1 MKPEEL
7 EASGSMQNLQSVES
21 EMSQGPK
28 MKSLEN
34 QLLKG
39 SQGRGS
45 PEGNRQRM
53 TERCSVHYKK
63 CRITETWGAELKEVK
78 QCFKDRDV
86 MNSP

>member
-1 MKPEEL
+1 
-7 EASGSMQNLQSVES
+7 
-21 EMSQGPK
+21 MSQGPK

-53 TERCSVHYKK
+53 AERCSVHYKK
-63 CRITETWGAELKEVK
+63 CRITETWEAELKEVK
-78 QCFKDRDV
+78 QCFKRKRCNECP
-86 MNSP
+86 MKQKLNES